1 MDFGGFC
8 KFFDTS
14 IFACPEGT
22 EEEFDLM
29 NNYYNG
35 ERLFN
40 FFIYIA
46 TSKNQNAS
54 EYPLI
59 DFVRCMYKNFLPEEV
74 EMCDVMDQ
82 VEQNL

>member
-54 EYPLI
+54 
-59 DFVRCMYKNFLPEEV
+59 
-74 EMCDVMDQ
+74 
-82 VEQNL
+82 